1 MQGQKHGSRLPHLW
15 SIVVAVSV
23 VSCGTDPDLQR
34 LPNGQYETGYD
45 PPMLTRSTPGCDRM
59 LSRAFLVISARG
71 TFELSINV
79 IDDCSRE
86 GQGFSYFEIL
96 RSGGYYLDGSGLT
109 FTPNAGAPT
118 FAGCWTASTSGC
130 CYPRPLSS
138 RHPTWRCGSG
148 HVRPFEGASL

>member
-59 LSRAFLVISARG
+59 LSRALLVISARG

-118 FAGCWTASTSGC
+118 FAGVLDGQYIRMLLPSALELAASDLEVRVG
-130 CYPRPLSS
+130 PR
-138 RHPTWRCGSG
+138 TT
-148 HVRPFEGASL
+148 F

>member
-1 MQGQKHGSRLPHLW
+1 MQGQTHGSRLPHLW
-15 SIVVAVSV
+15 SIVAAASV

-34 LPNGQYETGYD
+34 LPDGQYETEYD
-45 PPMLTRSTPGCDRM
+45 PPLLTRSTPGCDRM

-79 IDDCSRE
+79 IDDCSRG
-86 GQGFSYFEIL
+86 GQGFSYFGIL

-118 FAGCWTASTSGC
+118 FAGVLDGQYIRMVLPSALELAASDLEVRVG
-130 CYPRPLSS
+130 PR
-138 RHPTWRCGSG
+138 TT
-148 HVRPFEGASL
+148 F